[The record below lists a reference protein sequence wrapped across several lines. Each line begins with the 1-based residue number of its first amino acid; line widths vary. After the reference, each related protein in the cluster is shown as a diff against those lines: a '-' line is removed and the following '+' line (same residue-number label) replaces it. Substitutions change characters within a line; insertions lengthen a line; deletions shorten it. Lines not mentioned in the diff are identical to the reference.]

1 MLKMNRFIKKTHL
14 LFLIFKIKLI
24 YKIIKIL
31 IKILNLYIY
40 DFFSFI
46 CAFKAKNNLIR
57 V

>member
-40 DFFSFI
+40 DFCSFI